1 MRKWLVA
8 IVSLFLF
15 AVVLIPLATAQEE
28 DDIVP
33 PSPTE
38 LVTLQVI
45 KPPQHQIRFVR
56 PKYPARN
63 GPNLDEGDEGDGNFN
78 DPMDPFQTE
87 GSSVHMTP
95 ASYRVANPTSPTV
108 AGAGGAVL
116 SAGRSG
122 GSASSAQQDARRSI
136 QKLIKRLY

>member
-1 MRKWLVA
+1 MRKWLIA

-15 AVVLIPLATAQEE
+15 AVVLSPLATAQEE

-56 PKYPARN
+56 PKYPVRN
-63 GPNLDEGDEGDGNFN
+63 GPNLDEGDDNFN

-87 GSSVHMTP
+87 GSVHMTT
-95 ASYRVANPTSPTV
+95 ASYHVANPTSPAV
-108 AGAGGAVL
+108 AGAGGALL

-136 QKLIKRLY
+136 QRLIKQLY